1 MKTVIDFEPTNISH
15 VSLSRVSYGVY
26 MVRIVEKLRYCSGNA
41 LYYEPINEFLDL
53 KTRNTMFYGT
63 VEYHKD
69 INNEYILTV
78 KAETCMPHYNRLS
91 HDNGIDN
98 WQTTNSCHAC
108 SLLLQ
113 VIHDILMTSSVVD
126 LIIKFGGSAI
136 TVKENLETA
145 KADDIQQAA
154 RLVKKCVDAGLK
166 CIVVHGAG

>member
-1 MKTVIDFEPTNISH
+1 
-15 VSLSRVSYGVY
+15 
-26 MVRIVEKLRYCSGNA
+26 
-41 LYYEPINEFLDL
+41 
-53 KTRNTMFYGT
+53 MFYGT

-78 KAETCMPHYNRLS
+78 KSETCMPHYNGLA
-91 HDNGIDN
+91 HDKGSDK
-98 WQTTNSCHAC
+98 WLTTGSLHVCC
-108 SLLLQ
+108 LLLQ

-154 RLVKKCVDAGLK
+154 RLVKKCVDAGL
-166 CIVVHGAG
+166 VV